1 MDKTVSLNTK
11 IKSSPGRSNERV
23 TSAGS
28 DEYRCENCGCDC
40 GIEIKIIISYILD
53 KKDYVK
59 EFNFCNVDDY
69 IYSIQEI
76 IDSLKNDFMK
86 AKRGERKM
94 VLRVNGC
101 ITDKQQEMINS
112 ANDILTKIM

>member
-1 MDKTVSLNTK
+1 MDQVLSFNKK
-11 IKSSPGRSNERV
+11 IRTSPGRSNELV
-23 TSAGS
+23 TSVGS
-28 DEYRCENCGCDC
+28 DEHRCDNCGCDC

-59 EFNFCNVDDY
+59 EFDFFNVDDY

-76 IDSLKNDFMK
+76 IDFLKNDFVK
-86 AKRGERKM
+86 AKKGERKM